1 MNNNNIKGI
10 HEEVLLEINKSYLC
24 TIEQT
29 TNLGLY
35 RHNSLLNENIASD
48 VVDIVGL
55 NPKDAIKDIV
65 EIAGGAALEGLT
77 GMPADTLLNI
87 LAAID
92 SAQEVIEAVD
102 ALTNENEI
110 VKEIS
115 DLLKRI
121 DISNGPDVIYESVLT
136 LLKKLSNNGLGETA
150 LDELQPTIISVLTRL
165 SRFMGKAINTIVP
178 YDPGIGGSIFQR
190 VLNAAVV
197 IGDGYVF
204 DMTKSAYEQ
213 LPDEAL
219 NALKSR
225 ETSIVYFNKLI
236 DDLEAFLVELRENMG
251 EKSFLTK
258 ASNFATDLMLAVPTM
273 GTSFLINPYTR
284 KLIDEGKV
292 IVIDAAIEFIQNSL
306 RPNIDVTVDAIRFVL
321 TLVFGL
327 TAAMQVVATKQYKE
341 SSSDK
346 LALVDEPTTATEI
359 DTATI
364 DMAPE
369 DLEALTNALVA
380 EWTQRHKSII

>member
-1 MNNNNIKGI
+1 MNNIKGI
-10 HEEVLLEINKSYLC
+10 HEEVLLEINQSYLC
-24 TIEQT
+24 SIEQT
-29 TNLGLY
+29 TNLNLY
-35 RHNSLLNENIASD
+35 KNDTILSEGIASD
-48 VVDIVGL
+48 VIDVLGL
-55 NPKDAIKDIV
+55 RPKDVIKDIV
-65 EIAGGAALEGLT
+65 EITGGAALEGFT

-92 SAQEVIEAVD
+92 SAQEIIETVD
-102 ALTNENEI
+102 LLTGENETI
-110 VKEIS
+110 KEITE
-115 DLLKRI
+115 LLKRI

-136 LLKKLSNNGLGETA
+136 LLKKLSSFSLGEA
-150 LDELQPTIISVLTRL
+150 VLDGLQPTIMSVLTRL
-165 SRFMGKAINTIVP
+165 SRFMGKAINTLVP
-178 YDPGIGGSIFQR
+178 YDPGLSGGIFQR

-204 DMTKSAYEQ
+204 DMTKAAYEQ

-236 DDLEAFLVELRENMG
+236 DYLEAFLVELRENMG

-258 ASNFATDLMLAVPTM
+258 ASNFAADLMLAVPTM
-273 GTSFLINPYTR
+273 GTSFVINPYTR

-292 IVIDAAIEFIQNSL
+292 IAVDAAINFIQNTL

-327 TAAMQVVATKQYKE
+327 TAAMQIVATRQYKE
-341 SSSDK
+341 SFTNK
-346 LALVDEPTTATEI
+346 LALVDEPAAAAEI
-359 DTATI
+359 DTTTI
-364 DMAPE
+364 DMEPE

-380 EWTQRHKSII
+380 EWTQRHKRLI

>member
-1 MNNNNIKGI
+1 MSNIKGI
-10 HEEVLLEINKSYLC
+10 HEEVLLEINQSYLC
-24 TIEQT
+24 SIEQT
-29 TNLGLY
+29 TNLNLY
-35 RHNSLLNENIASD
+35 KNDTVLSEGIASD
-48 VVDIVGL
+48 VVDVLGL
-55 NPKDAIKDIV
+55 RPKDVIKDIV
-65 EIAGGAALEGLT
+65 EIAGGAALEGFT

-92 SAQEVIEAVD
+92 SAQEIIETVD
-102 ALTNENEI
+102 LLTSENETI
-110 VKEIS
+110 KEITE
-115 DLLKRI
+115 LLKRI

-136 LLKKLSNNGLGETA
+136 LLKKLASVSLGEAA
-150 LDELQPTIISVLTRL
+150 LDAVQPMIMSVLTRL
-165 SRFMGKAINTIVP
+165 SRFMGKAVNTIIP
-178 YDPGIGGSIFQR
+178 YDPGFGGSIFQR

-197 IGDGYVF
+197 VGDGYVF
-204 DMTKSAYEQ
+204 DMTKAAYEQ

-258 ASNFATDLMLAVPTM
+258 ASNFATDLMLAIPTM
-273 GTSFLINPYTR
+273 GTSFIVNPYTR

-292 IVIDAAIEFIQNSL
+292 IVVDKAIEFIQNTL

-327 TAAMQVVATKQYKE
+327 TAAMQVIATKQYKE

-346 LALVDEPTTATEI
+346 LALISKPETPTEI
-359 DTATI
+359 DTSTI

-369 DLEALTNALVA
+369 DLEALTNSLVA
-380 EWTQRHKSII
+380 EWNQKYKSVL

>member
-1 MNNNNIKGI
+1 MSNIKGI
-10 HEEVLLEINKSYLC
+10 HEEVLLEINQSYLC
-24 TIEQT
+24 SIEQT
-29 TNLGLY
+29 TNLNLY
-35 RHNSLLNENIASD
+35 KNDTVLSEGIASD
-48 VVDIVGL
+48 VVDVLGL
-55 NPKDAIKDIV
+55 RPKDVIKDIV
-65 EIAGGAALEGLT
+65 EIAGGAALEGFT

-92 SAQEVIEAVD
+92 SAQEIIETVD
-102 ALTNENEI
+102 LLTSENETI
-110 VKEIS
+110 KEITE
-115 DLLKRI
+115 LLKRI

-136 LLKKLSNNGLGETA
+136 LLKKLASVSLGEAA
-150 LDELQPTIISVLTRL
+150 LDAVQSMIMSVLTRL
-165 SRFMGKAINTIVP
+165 SRFMGKAVNTIVP
-178 YDPGIGGSIFQR
+178 YDPGFGGSIFQR

-204 DMTKSAYEQ
+204 DVTKAAYEQ

-225 ETSIVYFNKLI
+225 EASIVYFNKLI

-258 ASNFATDLMLAVPTM
+258 ASNFATDLMLSIPTM
-273 GTSFLINPYTR
+273 GTSFIVNPYTR

-292 IVIDAAIEFIQNSL
+292 IVVDKAIEFIQNTL

-346 LALVDEPTTATEI
+346 LALISKPETPAEI
-359 DTATI
+359 DTSTI

-369 DLEALTNALVA
+369 DLEALTNSLVA
-380 EWTQRHKSII
+380 EWNQKYKSVL

>member
-1 MNNNNIKGI
+1 MSNIKGI
-10 HEEVLLEINKSYLC
+10 HEEVLLEINQSYLC
-24 TIEQT
+24 SIEQT
-29 TNLGLY
+29 TNLNLY
-35 RHNSLLNENIASD
+35 KNDTILSEGIASD
-48 VVDIVGL
+48 VVDVLGL
-55 NPKDAIKDIV
+55 RPKDVIKDIV
-65 EIAGGAALEGLT
+65 EIVGGAALEGFT

-92 SAQEVIEAVD
+92 SAQEIIETVD
-102 ALTNENEI
+102 LLTSENETI
-110 VKEIS
+110 KEITE
-115 DLLKRI
+115 LLKRI

-136 LLKKLSNNGLGETA
+136 LLKKLASVSLGEAA
-150 LDELQPTIISVLTRL
+150 LDAVQSMIMSVLTRL
-165 SRFMGKAINTIVP
+165 SRFMGKAVNTIVP
-178 YDPGIGGSIFQR
+178 YDPGFGGSIFQR

-204 DMTKSAYEQ
+204 DVTKAAYEQ

-225 ETSIVYFNKLI
+225 EASIVYFNKLI

-258 ASNFATDLMLAVPTM
+258 ASNFATDLMLSIPTM
-273 GTSFLINPYTR
+273 GTSFIVNPYTR

-292 IVIDAAIEFIQNSL
+292 IVVDKAIEFIQNTL

-346 LALVDEPTTATEI
+346 LALISKPETPAEI
-359 DTATI
+359 DTSTI

-369 DLEALTNALVA
+369 DLEALTNSLVA
-380 EWTQRHKSII
+380 EWNQKYKSVL